1 MDALPRLLN
10 GLLMLALP
18 LALAAFLARRLQAPW
33 GLFATGAAGF
43 LLSQI
48 LHIPFNLAVLNP
60 AIQRAG
66 LTPGVG
72 FPGGLLGPLLLGLS
86 AGAFEEPA
94 RYLMFRLAG
103 REGRSWSGGL
113 MLGAGH
119 GGLEAIA
126 LGLLVLYGFFQAAAY
141 RGAELSAL
149 LPPEQLAAAEANLT
163 AYWSAPAH
171 TALLG
176 ALERVLAICVHLG
189 LSILV
194 LQSVRR
200 RSILWLALAVVWHM
214 LVDGAALVALA
225 AGGAWAAEGAIAV
238 LALASLGAVFGLRGR
253 SRDPLEPPIAP
264 GTAPAG
270 QPAAGPR
277 RQEPPVNPER
287 LDDSRYLE
295 D

>member
-1 MDALPRLLN
+1 MEAVPRLLN

-18 LALAAFLARRLQAPW
+18 LALAAFLARRLRAPW

-48 LHIPFNLAVLNP
+48 LHIPFNLAVLNS

-66 LTPGVG
+66 FTPEAG
-72 FPGGLLGPLLLGLS
+72 FPGSVLGPLLLGLS

-119 GGLEAIA
+119 GGLESIT
-126 LGLLVLYGFFQAAAY
+126 LGVLVLYGFFQAAAY
-141 RGAELSAL
+141 RGTELSAL
-149 LPPEQLAAAEANLT
+149 LPPGQLAAAEANLT

-176 ALERVLAICVHLG
+176 ALERVLAICMHLG

-200 RSILWLALAVVWHM
+200 RNILWLALAVVWHM
-214 LVDGAALVALA
+214 LVDAAALVVVA
-225 AGGAWAAEGAIAV
+225 AWGVWAAEGALAV
-238 LALASLGAVFGLRGR
+238 LALVSLGAVFGLRGR
-253 SRDPLEPPIAP
+253 SGELPEPPVAP
-264 GTAPAG
+264 GFAPAR
-270 QPAAGPR
+270 QPAAGPHR
-277 RQEPPVNPER
+277 REPPVNPKR
-287 LDDSRYLE
+287 LDDSRYSE